1 MNDIYEFMRSVVR
14 EALENGH
21 EIHMEKKLSSEKS
34 NTLGSFNTSS
44 FTDEG
49 LSIHIYAKDYRS
61 VFDSE
66 E

>member
-1 MNDIYEFMRSVVR
+1 MNDIYEFMKSVVR

-21 EIHMEKKLSSEKS
+21 EIHMEKKLSSDS
-34 NTLGSFNTSS
+34 TSS

-49 LSIHIYAKDYRS
+49 LSIHIYPKDYNGA
-61 VFDSE
+61 FDSE

>member
-1 MNDIYEFMRSVVR
+1 MNDIFEFMKEVVR

-34 NTLGSFNTSS
+34 NTLGSLSASS

-49 LSIHIYAKDYRS
+49 LSIHIYPKDYNGAFS
-61 VFDSE
+61 SE